1 MTVILFLSF
10 LFTSPLIVKYVKGWK
25 KLLIFLQQIIVLVY
39 LAIVTIQY
47 GLVLDPWS
55 RLFTLKSSSMQIDLD
70 RTHSILIWES
80 ILSYMTNCFYFKIYI
95 YCLMQSL
102 DIYKLICS
110 PFEYADFS
118 NTRNFMKCLFIA
130 CCVSCL
136 AAIDHVAV
144 INLYFSSEPAKIIE
158 ELKSHQSI
166 LHSLRLFTIFKLA
179 LIKTLLLVA
188 NLKLVVA
195 IRKSLNESVDISGRK
210 KQSSKRLL
218 FFSLLPLCFNIL
230 FSIHELLAIVFS
242 FKTYDGKEAFV
253 SDEVIMNLTIVVL
266 TLQPLSYLAAY
277 FYLFPGLRKVAQCQK
292 QK

>member
-1 MTVILFLSF
+1 
-10 LFTSPLIVKYVKGWK
+10 
-25 KLLIFLQQIIVLVY
+25 
-39 LAIVTIQY
+39 
-47 GLVLDPWS
+47 
-55 RLFTLKSSSMQIDLD
+55 
-70 RTHSILIWES
+70 
-80 ILSYMTNCFYFKIYI
+80 
-95 YCLMQSL
+95 MQSL
-102 DIYKLICS
+102 DIYKLICF
-110 PFEYADFS
+110 PFEYADFC
-118 NTRNFMKCLFIA
+118 NTRNFIKYLFMA

-136 AAIDHVAV
+136 ATIDHAAV
-144 INLYFSSEPAKIIE
+144 VIINLYFKISSDPTKFMVEIQRHEII
-158 ELKSHQSI
+158 
-166 LHSLRLFTIFKLA
+166 HSLRFLTIFKLA
-179 LIKTLLLVA
+179 LIKIVLLVA